1 MPFNYHDGTNILPQR
16 TIDVIG
22 FGKVAIITGCA
33 SGVGLATIQLFL
45 SHQYEVLGVDIVDME
60 YAKIDQRD
68 QERFHFH
75 RGDLTEDGECDEV
88 VRICVA
94 KFGRLSGSIVL
105 AMRDCS
111 DIKSPKIDVL
121 ANVAGVMDA
130 FEAIDVFSDAEW
142 SRIMSVNL
150 TVPTRMIRAV
160 IPFMKAKQNG
170 SIINVAS
177 KAAISGAT
185 AGLAYTTSK
194 HGLLGVT
201 KHTAWRFRDEG
212 IRCNAVLPGTMET
225 NVKAFEKNDHF
236 DEAGF
241 AALRP
246 IWELHNPVG
255 ETPSIT
261 SNEVAN
267 VILFLA
273 SDGARAINGV
283 ALPIDKAWGVI

>member
-1 MPFNYHDGTNILPQR
+1 MPFNYHTGTTILPQR
-16 TIDVIG
+16 TIDVVG
-22 FGKVAIITGCA
+22 FGKVAIVTGCA
-33 SGVGLATIQLFL
+33 SGVGLATTQVFL
-45 SHQYEVLGVDIVDME
+45 SHQYEVLGVDIMDME
-60 YAKIDQRD
+60 YSKIDQRD
-68 QERFHFH
+68 QGGFHFH
-75 RGDLTEDGECDEV
+75 RCDLTGEGECDEV

-94 KFGRLSGSIVL
+94 KFGT
-105 AMRDCS
+105 
-111 DIKSPKIDVL
+111 KIDVL

-130 FEAIDVFSDAEW
+130 FEAIDVYSDAEW

-160 IPFMKAKQNG
+160 IPFMKAKKNG

-177 KAAISGAT
+177 KAAVSGAA

-225 NVKAFEKNDHF
+225 NIKAFEQSDHF

-246 IWELHNPVG
+246 IWELHNPLG

-261 SNEVAN
+261 STEVAN